1 MEDKD
6 QQLRVYL
13 VDIVTKNTTPEL
25 LEDRMN
31 ELESLVQTYG
41 GLVILKK

>member
-1 MEDKD
+1 MEDRD
-6 QQLRVYL
+6 QQLKVFL
-13 VDIVTKNTTPEL
+13 VDIVTKETSLVL

-41 GLVILKK
+41 